1 MCIRDRHKMTAYYSL
16 FNRMYKIP
24 LNKQETD
31 KERNIIYQI
40 ACENGYNK
48 NTVNKIENKIKYK
61 IKTEQL
67 RINQNKHNKNDN
79 NKKWAT
85 FTYINNKMTKLTKL
99 FKNTD
104 IKIVYKT
111 NKNKLQIL
119 NSSHNKDN
127 TTTNGIYK
135 IECQDC
141 NKCYTGQTR
150 CV

>member
-1 MCIRDRHKMTAYYSL
+1 MMLTVYTLSLIHIQMCIRDRLY
-16 FNRMYKIP
+16 
-24 LNKQETD
+24 NKQNEQH
-31 KERNIIYQI
+31 I
-40 ACENGYNK
+40 K
-48 NTVNKIENKIKYK
+48 NNN
-61 IKTEQL
+61 
-67 RINQNKHNKNDN
+67 N

-104 IKIVYKT
+104 IKIAYKT

-127 TTTNGIYK
+127 T
-135 IECQDC
+135 
-141 NKCYTGQTR
+141 R

>member
-1 MCIRDRHKMTAYYSL
+1 M
-16 FNRMYKIP
+16 
-24 LNKQETD
+24 
-31 KERNIIYQI
+31 
-40 ACENGYNK
+40 
-48 NTVNKIENKIKYK
+48 NKIENKIKYK

-67 RINQNKHNKNDN
+67 RINQNEQHIN
-79 NKKWAT
+79 NNNNNKWAT
-85 FTYINNKMTKLTKL
+85 FTYINNKMTKLTEL

-104 IKIVYKT
+104 IKIAYQT

-141 NKCYTGQTR
+141 NKCYIDVYKRQ
-150 CV
+150 CMFLLI